1 MNGVEWND
9 RFKVGVEAIDKA
21 HQKLF
26 SIVGKLLQLSEDIE
40 RQQHA
45 CQEGI
50 KYLNN
55 YAIKHFAEEEAY
67 MRFIDYGGYEVHKGL
82 HDNMRDKILPSF
94 AKELEREC
102 YSEAS
107 IRHFLG
113 ICIGW
118 LNEHIMIEDHAI
130 MGKTARKWVH
140 RPSEDVAAS
149 LEKAIVDAARDLFR
163 IDAQIISEFYSGE
176 DFAGGKALCYR
187 LRYLNEEKKGRQV
200 FLVYEVNLIL
210 HILSTMIG
218 KEVKRV
224 DKTVAYTMEILSKQ
238 FMERISTHFT
248 LDGGSKLERTDILA
262 FEQLIR
268 TFEKEFP
275 SYSLLFGT
283 GGKGYF
289 AFCVR

>member
-1 MNGVEWND
+1 MNGIEWND
-9 RFKVGVEAIDKA
+9 RFKVGVEDIDKA

-45 CQEGI
+45 CREGI

-55 YAIKHFAEEEAY
+55 YTIQHFAEEEAY
-67 MRFIDYGGYEVHKGL
+67 MRYIDYSGYAVHKSI

-130 MGKTARKWVH
+130 VGKTASKWVH
-140 RPSEDVAAS
+140 GPSEDVAAS
-149 LEKAIVDAARDLFR
+149 LEKAITGVAQKLFR

-176 DFAGGKALCYR
+176 DFSEGQILCYR
-187 LRYLNEEKKGRQV
+187 LRYMNEEKKSRQV
-200 FLVYEVNLIL
+200 FLVYEVKLIL

-218 KEVKRV
+218 KEVKRI

-238 FMERISTHFT
+238 FMERIGTHFA
-248 LDGGSKLERTDILA
+248 LQDGTKLERMDILA
-262 FEQLIR
+262 FEQLLR
-268 TFEKEFP
+268 SFEKEFP
-275 SYSLLFGT
+275 TYSLLFGT

-289 AFCVR
+289 AFCVS